1 MAMATCAQCGA
12 GGLADG
18 HPRTGCPTCGS
29 TARIIG
35 AGTEE
40 NANASD
46 TLTSSVHGAA
56 QILESGDATAA
67 CSASVRHNFS
77 VLHLLSAARFSQ
89 QLRELEQIH
98 AGETW
103 GPFSEEIFACASA
116 TVMLAVAALEAYA
129 NEFFKERTKLFSGVG
144 TSADDARNKYRRM
157 SPLERYKY
165 ASELLDFEFPAL
177 GSPLCQ
183 QIKALIELRNGL
195 THFKPEWDTERV
207 SHAKVEELLRGKIDR
222 SPFLPPTESLFPL
235 GWVSH
240 NCAAWAVRSTVRFI
254 LEFERL
260 SGVEGRLETFGDRF
274 SDDG

>member
-12 GGLADG
+12 DGLADEN
-18 HPRTGCPTCGS
+18 PRTGCPTCGS

-46 TLTSSVHGAA
+46 VLTSSAHGAA
-56 QILESGDATAA
+56 QILESGNATVE

-77 VLHLLSAARFSQ
+77 ILHLLSAAKFSQ

-98 AGETW
+98 TGETW
-103 GPFSEEIFACASA
+103 GPFCEEIISCASA

-129 NEFFKERTKLFSGVG
+129 NEFFKDRTQLFSGVG
-144 TSADDARNKYRRM
+144 TSADDARNKYRRL

-165 ASELLDFEFPAL
+165 ASELLEFEFPAL
-177 GSPLCQ
+177 GSPHCQ
-183 QIKALIELRNGL
+183 QIKALVELRNGL
-195 THFKPEWDTERV
+195 THFKPEWETERV
-207 SHAKVEELLRGKIDR
+207 THVKVEELLRGKIER
-222 SPFLPPTESLFPL
+222 SPFLPQTEPLFPL

-260 SGVEGRLETFGDRF
+260 AGIESRLATFADRF
-274 SDDG
+274 SGIG